1 MPPKRPPG
9 YDPRAFPP
17 TAVTVDLV
25 VFTVGAGTL
34 RVLLVRRGQPP
45 HRGDWALPGGF
56 VRPDEDLPDAALRE
70 LEEETGVGRDAV
82 HIEQLRAYGDPGR
95 DPRMRVVTVAYWAV
109 VESLPPLAAGTDAEA
124 AALFPVKDLDEGG
137 VRLAFDHY
145 GIALDAVTTIRKR
158 LEDDPGL
165 AARFCPPEFTIT
177 ELRRVF
183 EAVWRTAVDPANF
196 QRQVRK
202 SGVFRRLPGTAASG
216 SLGGRPASRWVAP
229 GVAAA
234 DEAPVGAAPPDSAPP
249 DGVPPDGAP
258 PDGAGGPV
266 GFDPSGSLRRGR
278 TPGAVVVGSAPPPPS
293 ADPDDEPRRGAPPPP
308 SPAPRPRARFPR
320 PRRRRRPAP
329 PDAGSGD

>member
-17 TAVTVDLV
+17 AAVTVDLV
-25 VFTVGAGTL
+25 VFTVGAGLL

-56 VRPDEDLPDAALRE
+56 VRPDEDLLDAALRE

-82 HIEQLRAYGDPGR
+82 HIEQLRAYGAPGR

-124 AALFPVKDLDEGG
+124 AALLPVKDLDEGG

-145 GIALDAVTTIRKR
+145 GIVLDAAATIRKR

-183 EAVWRTAVDPANF
+183 EAVWRTPVDAANF

-202 SGVFRRLPGTAASG
+202 SGVFRQLPGTAASG
-216 SLGGRPASRWVAP
+216 SLGGRPASRWAAP
-229 GVAAA
+229 GVTAA
-234 DEAPVGAAPPDSAPP
+234 DEALAGAAPPGSAPAE
-249 DGVPPDGAP
+249 DAPDGAAGP
-258 PDGAGGPV
+258 VGGPV
-266 GFDPSGSLRRGR
+266 GFDPSGSLRRAR
-278 TPGAVVVGSAPPPPS
+278 LPGAVVVGSAPPAPS
-293 ADPDDEPRRGAPPPP
+293 ADPDDRARGAPPPS
-308 SPAPRPRARFPR
+308 SPAPPPRVRFPR
-320 PRRRRRPAP
+320 PRRRRPVSPPAP
-329 PDAGSGD
+329 ADAGSDD